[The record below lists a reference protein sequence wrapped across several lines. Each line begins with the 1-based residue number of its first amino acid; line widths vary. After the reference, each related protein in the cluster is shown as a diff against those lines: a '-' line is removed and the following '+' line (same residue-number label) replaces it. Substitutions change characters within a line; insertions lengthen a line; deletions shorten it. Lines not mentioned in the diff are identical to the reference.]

1 MGDKRRQA
9 EISGYEPLA
18 NDADGCR
25 LWVAYVPLMG
35 ASGAALVG
43 VARFITGFDQ
53 CLLSVITLQKY

>member
-9 EISGYEPLA
+9 TTSGYEPLA

-25 LWVAYVPLMG
+25 LWVAYVPLMD
-35 ASGAALVG
+35 ASGAAIVG

-53 CLLSVITLQKY
+53 CLLTIITLQKY